1 MPVLRFPPLSKAN
14 PLSEVAWNPID
25 VRNAN
30 STVDRVQVEIYTKSK
45 FSGFCLFP
53 CPAADAVCLFL
64 EFLAAL
70 YSRRRRTKNR
80 WGLKGPQLSRW
91 RLEGV
96 LGRANNGRPRG
107 TWASSPHNRPQG
119 LLLHCQVSRALCET
133 AGRRVPPC
141 KLRPT
146 PPPLCPPL
154 QFVTPHCPLLL
165 HSLLMLTV
173 KYRKLRCCLYLNR
186 YWRSHTK

>member
-91 RLEGV
+91 GLEGAGRITVDRGAPGPLPPTIGRRAYYCIVKCRV
-96 LGRANNGRPRG
+96 LFVRPLADACRLASCG
-107 TWASSPHNRPQG
+107 LPPPPFVHPSSSSPLIARSS
-119 LLLHCQVSRALCET
+119 CILC
-133 AGRRVPPC
+133 
-141 KLRPT
+141 
-146 PPPLCPPL
+146 
-154 QFVTPHCPLLL
+154 
-165 HSLLMLTV
+165 
-173 KYRKLRCCLYLNR
+173 
-186 YWRSHTK
+186 